1 MIIIIKVELKPKRAC
16 RNRNERIF
24 LGGSYFYLSLH
35 PATYQSWW
43 LVVIMAAWH
52 DELFIVKDN
61 DDLTHFVSNSLS

>member
-16 RNRNERIF
+16 RNERNF
-24 LGGSYFYLSLH
+24 LGGSYFYLSLY

-52 DELFIVKDN
+52 DEHSIMKAN
-61 DDLTHFVSNSLS
+61 DDDLKYFVGNSLS